1 VNNLSTIRTGSGD
14 QHRTLLDLG
23 DTRVSVHLDAL
34 AREALLG
41 KLRDLLGIR
50 VEDVVAALD
59 DRDCDVLLED
69 PGVLL

>member
-1 VNNLSTIRTGSGD
+1 
-14 QHRTLLDLG
+14 
-23 DTRVSVHLDAL
+23 VHLDAL